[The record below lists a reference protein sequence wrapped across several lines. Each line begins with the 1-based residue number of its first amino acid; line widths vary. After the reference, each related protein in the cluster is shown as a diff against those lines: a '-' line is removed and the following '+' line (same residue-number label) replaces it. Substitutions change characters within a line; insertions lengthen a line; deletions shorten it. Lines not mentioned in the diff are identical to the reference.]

1 MKVDVQDN
9 AGWTPLHE
17 ACNKCHPAIAELLL
31 QNGADPNLPSYDG
44 TRYLYIILLTVKL
57 NVVYFSISLTFMV
70 LF

>member
-17 ACNKCHPAIAELLL
+17 ACNKCHPAIAEVLL

-44 TRYLYIILLTVKL
+44 TRSLYINLLTI
-57 NVVYFSISLTFMV
+57 N
-70 LF
+70 